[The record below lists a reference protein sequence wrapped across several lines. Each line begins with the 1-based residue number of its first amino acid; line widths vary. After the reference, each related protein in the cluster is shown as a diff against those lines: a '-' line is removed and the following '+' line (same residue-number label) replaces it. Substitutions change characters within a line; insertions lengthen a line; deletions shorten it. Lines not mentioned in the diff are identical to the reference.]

1 MLTFDISVDVYIF
14 LLIIIMAA
22 IVGFLGRSR
31 QLAKKNRRIAEL
43 EREMVQAHAEVLS
56 TQRDYCELESKV
68 KDDTSPVI
76 AMTKNKIEEPPPK
89 STERRDMGRKDR
101 ATGTALRRLH
111 GLRPLD

>member
-1 MLTFDISVDVYIF
+1 MPTFDITIDVYI
-14 LLIIIMAA
+14 LLLMMLPAA
-22 IVGFLGRSR
+22 LVGFLGRSR

-43 EREMVQAHAEVLS
+43 EREMMQAHAEVLS

-89 STERRDMGRKDR
+89 TTERRDRVRKNR
-101 ATGTALRRLH
+101 ATGT
-111 GLRPLD
+111 D

>member
-43 EREMVQAHAEVLS
+43 EREMMQAHAELLS

-68 KDDTSPVI
+68 KDFTSPVI
-76 AMTKNKIEEPPPK
+76 AMINNKNEEPPPK
-89 STERRDMGRKDR
+89 STDRRDRIRKDR
-101 ATGTALRRLH
+101 ATGT
-111 GLRPLD
+111 D